1 MSAGSTERRQR
12 IRAQL
17 REFYGD
23 PAGGRVPSNPH
34 NSQTSSNNTSA
45 TRVAVGA
52 AATAAAPSGI
62 PPEMDLDSEFFNV
75 NRYITDLLRRE
86 SLKGLVETDTQLL
99 RSVRHLDGELQELVY
114 RNYAKFISATDTIRE
129 MRDNIT
135 EMDAKLQALSSN
147 VENID
152 QVSKNISDK
161 LQAHRSRIE
170 DMISTN
176 RMLRKVQ
183 FLVDLADTMR
193 RLMDKKEYTT
203 CVKYWVIGETF
214 LEKYEHVPSIA
225 KIHSECKLIAQQLY
239 NNLHDMVFTASLDDP
254 EAMDVIRG
262 VVENMR
268 LMRAT
273 SLFPKEEIIKKNIKG
288 GVDASSSSSG
298 GDEGKN
304 KLSPFE
310 IDILNTLMK
319 NIGTSFATGVQG
331 VNSAIRA
338 AFAIPN
344 FTSMDIT
351 ERAKVLHDAN
361 LREALAELKSIC
373 ALFYSNSERVYSLFN
388 NESDTVASLRVIE
401 EVQPVLIDIITLIT
415 NHLSEL
421 LIAVI
426 ESVAEDG
433 ESSMQIPSCI
443 KNGYEVIFSALA
455 KHLKYYSGT
464 LKTLGVNYL
473 DNAHSNQSRQY
484 GVLVDQSVLEVFQ
497 RLLTVLDSK
506 MTEGVMMNSTIVNCD
521 VEKNENYKQLLY
533 FALTRFAFSSA
544 ATSIDTIGITNLIN
558 TDTLKTVDVV
568 GIQKHSAHIA
578 RSLAHRG
585 VVLLGQLQLEWIAAS
600 SCPANAVDPTST
612 AAENYGV
619 APVLCSLIQQ
629 LGKIYTVLHDGVLLD
644 TSTAK
649 ERPVNSMRGGSL
661 LLTSTGGSGRSSGR
675 VSSSKLTVNFTR
687 QNDHTLQSSVD
698 RIFLKQSQHSAT
710 LRTSPR
716 LLRATS
722 VMSAVVVYILKGLVE
737 YVRQQTF
744 TRQGFQTVQISCTFF
759 LHVLTP
765 ASTAASSSSL
775 SSTSAINK
783 RDYSPSSFLGE
794 DWMSECAEEN
804 ISKTVSYL
812 LNECCTCAYERC
824 KEKSPLTSVVIDR
837 LVKSALD
844 KMKEKSTAA

>member
-23 PAGGRVPSNPH
+23 STGGRMPSNTH
-34 NSQTSSNNTSA
+34 SNSASSNNTLCTTTTGGNRIA
-45 TRVAVGA
+45 GTVNR
-52 AATAAAPSGI
+52 PYGI

-161 LQAHRSRIE
+161 LQTHRSRIE

-193 RLMDKKEYTT
+193 RLMDKGEYTT

-214 LEKYEHVPSIA
+214 LEKYENLPSIA
-225 KIHSECKLIAQQLY
+225 KIHSECKVLAQQLY

-273 SLFPKEEIIKKNIKG
+273 SLFPKELNTEKNIK
-288 GVDASSSSSG
+288 S
-298 GDEGKN
+298 GDEGDAG
-304 KLSPFE
+304 LSIFE
-310 IDILNTLMK
+310 TDILNTLMK
-319 NIGTSFATGVQG
+319 NIGTSFTAGVQG

-344 FTSMDIT
+344 FTSMDIMQ
-351 ERAKVLHDAN
+351 RANVLNDAN

-373 ALFYSNSERVYSLFN
+373 ALFYSNSKRVYSLFSR
-388 NESDTVASLRVIE
+388 EGDTVASLRVVE

-421 LIAVI
+421 LIAII
-426 ESVAEDG
+426 ESVGNDG
-433 ESSMQIPSCI
+433 ESAMQMPSCI
-443 KNGYEVIFSALA
+443 KSAYDIIFTALA

-473 DNAHSNQSRQY
+473 DNAHSHQSRQY

-497 RLLTVLDSK
+497 RLLTVLYSK
-506 MTEGVMMNSTIVNCD
+506 LTEEGGGGGRVVLSSTISNCD
-521 VEKNENYKQLLY
+521 AEKNEHYKALLS
-533 FALTRFAFSSA
+533 FALTRFAFSGA
-544 ATSIDTIGITNLIN
+544 ATSMDTTGITHLIN
-558 TDTLKTVDVV
+558 TDTLKLVDVAGV
-568 GIQKHSAHIA
+568 QKRSNTIA

-585 VVLLGQLQLEWIAAS
+585 VILIGQLQLAWITTTA
-600 SCPANAVDPTST
+600 CPADTVDPTST

-619 APVLCSLIQQ
+619 PLSLCRLIQQ
-629 LGKIYTVLHDGVLLD
+629 LAKIYTILRDGVLPD
-644 TSTAK
+644 VSTGK
-649 ERPVNSMRGGSL
+649 ERPMNSVRGGSV
-661 LLTSTGGSGRSSGR
+661 LLTSTAGSGRSSGR
-675 VSSSKLTVNFTR
+675 VSSTKLTVNFTR

-698 RIFLKQSQHSAT
+698 RIFLKQSQHCAT

-716 LLRATS
+716 LLRAAS
-722 VMSAVVVYILKGLVE
+722 VMSAVMVYILKGLVE

-744 TRQGFQTVQISCTFF
+744 TRQGFQTVQITCTFF
-759 LHVLTP
+759 LHVLTQ
-765 ASTAASSSSL
+765 ASAVSLSSSSSTNMTNNRRGDV
-775 SSTSAINK
+775 SSTTMA
-783 RDYSPSSFLGE
+783 D
-794 DWMSECAEEN
+794 DWMSECAEES

-812 LNECCTCAYERC
+812 LNECCTCAHERC
-824 KEKSPLTSVVIDR
+824 KEKAPLTSVVIEK
-837 LVKSALD
+837 LLKSALE
-844 KMKEKSTAA
+844 KMKEKSPST